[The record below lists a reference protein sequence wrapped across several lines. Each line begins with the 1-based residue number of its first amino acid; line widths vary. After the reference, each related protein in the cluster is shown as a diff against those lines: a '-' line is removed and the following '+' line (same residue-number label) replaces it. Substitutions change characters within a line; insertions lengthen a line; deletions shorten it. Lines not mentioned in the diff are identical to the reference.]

1 MKRTEIINGII
12 KKHGFKS
19 YLEIG
24 VNDGKNLNAIE
35 CENKYGTDIADL
47 SHLKIDAALY
57 YKTSS
62 DDFFNA
68 LGDGMSENVTDF
80 PTHYDCIFIDGDHTY
95 NQSNKDL
102 GNSLRHLKEGGLILL
117 HDTNPNNI
125 KEITPNNNGK
135 AWCGEV
141 WKTVLKAQNEGYKI
155 QTIPD
160 DYGITIISGEITSTN
175 NHSLPNSSQDF
186 LKDKSSLL
194 NFISYNDYIKSCDTP
209 KAKDT
214 NDIQIDDINN
224 MTDEELKDFYKAVY
238 GKKPKGRF
246 IRENIIDRLIN

>member
-24 VNDGKNLNAIE
+24 VNDMKNFNAIE
-35 CENKYGTDIADL
+35 CDNKTGVDPNVKGENIITV
-47 SHLKIDAALY
+47 
-57 YKTSS
+57 SS
-62 DDFFNA
+62 DVFFENTYDYKDS
-68 LGDGMSENVTDF
+68 GDGF
-80 PTHYDCIFIDGDHTY
+80 DCVFIDGDHTY
-95 NQSNKDL
+95 KQSKKDL
-102 GNSLRHLKEGGLILL
+102 ENSLRILKSGGLILL

-141 WKTVLKAQNEGYKI
+141 WKTVLEAQWEGYKI

-160 DYGITIISGEITSTN
+160 DYGITIITSEIAFVNSHT
-175 NHSLPNSSQDF
+175 LPKSSQDF

-194 NFISYNDYIKSCDTP
+194 NFISYNDYIKSCDKP
-209 KAKDT
+209 KEKDT

-224 MTDEELKDFYKAVY
+224 MTDEELKDFYKTVY

-246 IRENIIDRLIN
+246 IREKVIDRLLN

>member
-19 YLEIG
+19 YLEVG
-24 VNDGKNLNAIE
+24 VNDGKNLNGIE
-35 CENKYGTDIADL
+35 CRDKYGTDIADL
-47 SHLKIDAALY
+47 SHLKIDSALY

-68 LGDGMSENVTDF
+68 LGNGMSENVTEF
-80 PTHYDCIFIDGDHTY
+80 PTHYDCIFIDGDHTHK
-95 NQSNKDL
+95 QSGRDL
-102 GNSLRHLKEGGLILL
+102 KNALQHLKEGGLILL

-141 WKTVLKAQNEGYKI
+141 WKTVLEAQWEGYKI

-160 DYGITIISGEITSTN
+160 DYGITIITGEIAFINSHT
-175 NHSLPNSSQDF
+175 LPKSSQDF

-194 NFISYNDYIKSCDTP
+194 NFISYNDYINSCDKP
-209 KAKDT
+209 IEKDT

-224 MTDEELKDFYKAVY
+224 MTDEELKDFYKTVY

-246 IRENIIDRLIN
+246 IREKVIDRLLN